1 MPGRNQSIAMLEPL
15 LEVLSTQRIILASG
29 SPRRSEILQ
38 KIGLKFDV
46 IPSLFE
52 ENLDKSVFNHPSDY
66 VLENSKQKTLEVARR
81 IDAKDGKKHLI
92 IGADTVVVL
101 NEKIL
106 EKPSDKDHAFEMLKS
121 LSGKDHQVFS
131 GVTLVQGNLSK
142 AIEDSNMIQF
152 YEETLVSFGD
162 LTDDVIHGYIE
173 TGEPM
178 DKAGSY
184 GIQGIGGTLVKS
196 IQGDYFNVMGFPLHH
211 FCLQIR
217 KLFA

>member
-1 MPGRNQSIAMLEPL
+1 MLEPIL
-15 LEVLSTQRIILASG
+15 DVLSSQRIILASS
-29 SPRRSEILQ
+29 SPRRSEILR

-46 IPSLFE
+46 IPSNFE
-52 ENLDKSVFNHPSDY
+52 ENLDKSAFKHPYEY
-66 VLENSKQKTLEVARR
+66 VLENSRQKALEVADRTNKV
-81 IDAKDGKKHLI
+81 DKDNLV

-106 EKPSDKDHAFEMLKS
+106 EKPKDKENAYEMLKS
-121 LSGKDHQVFS
+121 LSGRDHKVFS
-131 GVTLVQGNLSK
+131 GVTLVQRDCKDLKDSK
-142 AIEDSNMIQF
+142 ITQF
-152 YEETLVSFGD
+152 YEETLVSFGE
-162 LTDDVIHGYIE
+162 LTDDVIHGYIK

-196 IQGDYFNVMGFPLHH
+196 IHGDYFNVMGFPLHH

-217 KLFA
+217 KLYSDKIS

>member
-38 KIGLKFDV
+38 KI
-46 IPSLFE
+46 

-106 EKPSDKDHAFEMLKS
+106 EKPSDKHHAFEMLKS
-121 LSGKDHQVFS
+121 LSGKDHQVFT

-162 LTDDVIHGYIE
+162 LTDDVIRGYIE

-178 DKAGSY
+178 
-184 GIQGIGGTLVKS
+184 
-196 IQGDYFNVMGFPLHH
+196 
-211 FCLQIR
+211 
-217 KLFA
+217 

>member
-106 EKPSDKDHAFEMLKS
+106 EKPSDKHHAFEMLKS
-121 LSGKDHQVFS
+121 LSGKDHQVFT

-162 LTDDVIHGYIE
+162 LTDDVIRGYIE

-178 DKAGSY
+178 
-184 GIQGIGGTLVKS
+184 
-196 IQGDYFNVMGFPLHH
+196 
-211 FCLQIR
+211 
-217 KLFA
+217 

>member
-92 IGADTVVVL
+92 IGADTVVVSISDGCKGWGLSYGRRGVL

-162 LTDDVIHGYIE
+162 LTDDVIC
-173 TGEPM
+173 
-178 DKAGSY
+178 
-184 GIQGIGGTLVKS
+184 GTKQDHILVVN
-196 IQGDYFNVMGFPLHH
+196 I
-211 FCLQIR
+211 
-217 KLFA
+217 